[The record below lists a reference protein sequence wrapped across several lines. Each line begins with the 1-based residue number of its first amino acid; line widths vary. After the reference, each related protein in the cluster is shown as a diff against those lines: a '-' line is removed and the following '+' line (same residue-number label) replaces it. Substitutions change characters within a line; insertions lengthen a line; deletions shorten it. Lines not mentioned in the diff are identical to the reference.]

1 LPLSSVET
9 IAPARAERNAG
20 GLGPAG
26 LATYSHGDVKILL
39 TRDST
44 IPLRSQLA
52 LQIEVALVTG
62 QLAAGEKLPSVREL
76 ARRLKLHHN
85 TVAAAYG
92 ELAERGLIE
101 TRRGSGIYASSQSR
115 VAPPDEAREIDELIA
130 SFLEIARARGFST
143 SAIRDAVRGWLDRQ
157 PPDHVLIV
165 EPAPDIRAILAH
177 EISSALPHRVESAG
191 IDVLSDPA
199 ALEGALLVTSYY
211 HAATV
216 REIVGPAVP
225 VVTIS
230 LNPGKVEIERLSQLP
245 EGSMLG
251 VVSVSPILLATVS
264 AVIASVRGEDVLV
277 RPVPLADE
285 TAWRRLART
294 ADAMV
299 CDSLSGSH
307 VAPCT
312 SRPLRVIRLIPEST
326 IAQLATYFPRETS
339 GDGD

>member
-1 LPLSSVET
+1 M
-9 IAPARAERNAG
+9 
-20 GLGPAG
+20 
-26 LATYSHGDVKILL
+26 KILL
-39 TRDST
+39 TRDGA

-52 LQIEVALVTG
+52 LQIEVNLVTG
-62 QLAAGEKLPSVREL
+62 QIQPGEKLPSVREL

-101 TRRGSGIYASSQSR
+101 TRRGSGIYASSKSR
-115 VAPPDEAREIDELIA
+115 AVAPDEAREIDELIA

-143 SAIRDAVRGWLDRQ
+143 SAIREAVRSWLDRQ

-177 EISSALPHRVESAG
+177 EISSALSCRTEASGLEA
-191 IDVLSDPA
+191 LTDPA

-216 REIVGPAVP
+216 RELAGPTAP

-230 LNPGKVEIERLSQLP
+230 LNPGNIELERLHQLP

-251 VVSVSPILLATVS
+251 VVSVSPILLATVA
-264 AVIASVRGEDVLV
+264 AVIGSVRGDDVLV
-277 RPVPLADE
+277 RPVPLSDE
-285 TAWRRLART
+285 QSWRRLART

-299 CDSLSGSH
+299 CDSLSGAR
-307 VAPCT
+307 VAPFT
-312 SRPLRVIRLIPEST
+312 SRPLRVIRLVPDST
-326 IAQLATYFPRETS
+326 IAQLETYLPRDEKVAAE
-339 GDGD
+339 